1 MASFLALV
9 GAAVVSGCAVD
20 AQSPEPETSP
30 APADT
35 AEAPPAKP
43 AERVQIAHREELAP
57 VIDREGKEVLPI
69 TKEEAIRLV
78 GGDASKINVVQ
89 PKGPK
94 VEGQVYYHCNAW
106 MYPGDSVFCGSVFFG
121 YTSIL
126 VENCTYYQWAIIFD
140 GSNGYYYAVPP
151 AQNGLCSYLDFGGWL
166 WGANIGFSNPG
177 PIPVLVT
184 H

>member
-1 MASFLALV
+1 MASFMALA
-9 GAAVVSGCAVD
+9 GAALVSGCAVD
-20 AQSPEPETSP
+20 AQSPETSP
-30 APADT
+30 AASDT
-35 AEAPPAKP
+35 SPAKP
-43 AERVQIAHREELAP
+43 VERVQVAHREELAH
-57 VIDREGKEVLPI
+57 VIDRDGKEVLPI
-69 TKEEAIRLV
+69 TKEEAIRLA
-78 GGDASKINVVQ
+78 GGDASRINVVQ
-89 PKGPK
+89 PKGDK

-151 AQNGLCSYLDFGGWL
+151 AQNGLCSYIDFGGWL

-177 PIPVLVT
+177 SIPVYVT